1 MVSQSTL
8 FRARVPAQRLK
19 RAGRILERAGLSTGE
34 AVNVFLAQVEINNG
48 LPFKVMAAPAQ
59 AEAGAGGGLLRSTE
73 QTMQF
78 WNEMFDDEFS
88 R

>member
-1 MVSQSTL
+1 MVTQSTL
-8 FRARVPAQRLK
+8 FRARVPARRLK
-19 RAGRILERAGLSTGE
+19 KVGRILQRAGLTTGE

-48 LPFKVMAAPAQ
+48 LPFKVSAEPAQ
-59 AEAGAGGGLLRSTE
+59 AEAGGGLLRSTE

-78 WNEMFDDEFS
+78 WNDLFDDEFS